1 MNRKLLMTV
10 VPGQPKELVEQG
22 AAQICIHLFVPDEQ
36 GTFVE
41 SSVTCLDAEN
51 RLSVKSTRGRLACDP
66 KRTVAQVTKNGVT
79 TVVMRTGDPRAVTCP
94 KCKASAVYA
103 DMMSQIEGA
112 PAAQG

>member
-1 MNRKLLMTV
+1 MKRTV
-10 VPGQPKELVEQG
+10 CVAVNPGEPKDGSGKV
-22 AAQICIHLFVPDEQ
+22 CIHLFVPDDRGPFIEP
-36 GTFVE
+36 
-41 SSVTCLDAEN
+41 SVTCLDAEN

-66 KRTVAQVTKNGVT
+66 KRTVAQVTKGGVT
-79 TVVMRTGDPRAVTCP
+79 TVVMRTGDPRAATCP